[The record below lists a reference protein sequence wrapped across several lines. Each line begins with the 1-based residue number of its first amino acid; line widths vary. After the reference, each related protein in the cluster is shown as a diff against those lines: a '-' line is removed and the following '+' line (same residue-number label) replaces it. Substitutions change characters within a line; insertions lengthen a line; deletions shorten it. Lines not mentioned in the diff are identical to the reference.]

1 MSLMA
6 SPASQSESDRRST
19 PGSLLSKQGEI
30 LFVGTATCRENA
42 TQDKLYFLSDA
53 LARRGIPVGLMVPDF
68 PENRAMTMAGS
79 VNRRLYFVPPGTT
92 AVEVARKKAILGQ
105 QRWSCIYTAGIG
117 VRMMVGDRRSATGPK
132 IIHDFDE
139 LPSTMHGMPFL
150 RRWYLKGVE
159 RAMARRANGLTVASA
174 ELENWIRARRPELK
188 NEILYLPVAAD
199 EASLRIDDGLVR
211 KLRSETQGTPTLLY
225 VGTLWKPY
233 DQQLQM
239 LIELAK
245 RARAT
250 SWKIRIKILGGGP
263 DADFYRQ
270 QIQDVGLSQIIC
282 LDGHVERA
290 LLCTHMRAADA
301 LLFPFPDT
309 AQNRAR
315 CPTKAFYYAASGRPL
330 VTNRVGEVAR
340 LFGDR
345 AHYFE
350 ENNVD
355 DFQDAV
361 DRALQPGLTAAAP
374 LPIRELIWEERA
386 DRLWS
391 WLNRLRWVGPEAASV

>member
-1 MSLMA
+1 MSLTA
-6 SPASQSESDRRST
+6 TPASRSESNTHSAPNSPLT
-19 PGSLLSKQGEI
+19 KQGEI

-53 LARRGIPVGLMVPDF
+53 LARRGISVGLMVPDF
-68 PENRAMTMAGS
+68 PENRAMTMVGS
-79 VNRRLYFVPPGTT
+79 VNRRLYFVPPGAT
-92 AVEVARKKAILGQ
+92 AVEVARKKAVLAH

-117 VRMMVGDRRSATGPK
+117 VRMMVGDRRNAAGPK
-132 IIHDFDE
+132 IVHDFDE
-139 LPSTMHGMPFL
+139 LPSTMNGMPFL
-150 RRWYLKGVE
+150 RRWYLKGIE
-159 RAMARRANGLTVASA
+159 RMMARRAHGLTVASA

-188 NEILYLPVAAD
+188 DEVLYLPVAAD
-199 EASLRIDDGLVR
+199 ESSLRIDENLVA
-211 KLRSETQGTPTLLY
+211 KLRHDADGTPTLLY
-225 VGTLWKPY
+225 VGTLWKTY

-245 RARAT
+245 CARAT

-270 QIQDVGLSQIIC
+270 QIQSAGLGGIIC
-282 LDGHVERA
+282 LDGHVDRS
-290 LLCTHMRAADA
+290 LLCTHMRAADV

-315 CPTKAFYYAASGRPL
+315 CPTKAFYYASTGRPL

-345 AHYFE
+345 AHYFK
-350 ENNVD
+350 ENNVT

-361 DRALQPGLTAAAP
+361 RRALDSGPSASAP
-374 LPIRELIWEERA
+374 LPFRELIWEERA

-391 WLNRLRWVGPEAASV
+391 WLNRLHWVSPAAASV